1 MGLKWSFLFYYLK
14 MKFLLLS
21 AVTVEATSQFNQSK
35 MASFYMNQ
43 LWLHKEHV
51 CKEFATKTN
60 ISQEECERK
69 NPLKLVRE
77 QTWAAQSVMQHWIR
91 KVCYAEELKK
101 DGEGET
107 YFQSGMLATDDPKI
121 PARMAQEQKPE
132 NLASRYGSTLDI
144 LFDSD
149 YSQERVRRVHA
160 CAAKESK
167 KYELTQGKS
176 LDTEWVFYKKNVGV
190 IIIAGIALALVSGAV
205 SGFGGEAWTNTPA
218 GDGELPS
225 SNP

>member
-1 MGLKWSFLFYYLK
+1 MG
-14 MKFLLLS
+14 
-21 AVTVEATSQFNQSK
+21 
-35 MASFYMNQ
+35 NQ

-107 YFQSGMLATDDPKI
+107 YFQSGMLATDDPKFQPVWLRNKNLKTWR
-121 PARMAQEQKPE
+121 PA
-132 NLASRYGSTLDI
+132 T
-144 LFDSD
+144 
-149 YSQERVRRVHA
+149 
-160 CAAKESK
+160 AAPLIFS
-167 KYELTQGKS
+167 LTVI
-176 LDTEWVFYKKNVGV
+176 TVKNVSV
-190 IIIAGIALALVSGAV
+190 ESMPALRRSLRST
-205 SGFGGEAWTNTPA
+205 S
-218 GDGELPS
+218 
-225 SNP
+225 